1 MDVSAAITEPPTP
14 FWSSTDTA
22 TGSENTDSSPSSLI
36 VVDPS
41 KASQHITLEHGDF
54 SYRWNVPK
62 PHYSYVLRSK
72 EQFLATISAG
82 DEEET
87 SFSSNVEL
95 VSRFL
100 LHLIEQDELDG
111 CKTSMKA
118 REECIEALLWRLET
132 DFLRGADIHTL
143 ACQLPGNAK
152 QRQVVIQAYTAA
164 MVCTKREDNRAEL
177 ETALFPSS
185 TEKTTR
191 TYAIFGGQGN
201 TLDYFGE
208 LRTVYKTYRPLIER
222 FLIVAEQTFQDI
234 LANASA
240 ARTRQYC
247 RGMAILQWLREPQ
260 STPDQDYLLSA
271 PVSCPLI
278 GLLQLVNFAVIC
290 RCLRESPGDI
300 LSHLSGMTGHSQGV
314 AVAAVLATVTT
325 WDSFDAALVKALTI
339 LFHVGSA
346 AQGATSQVTI
356 SSNISAETVKN
367 GMGLPSPMLNV
378 VGCRLEQLE
387 TYINDLNIR
396 LEPHQ
401 RVFIG
406 LKNGLLN
413 FVVSGPVL
421 SLYSLSCMLRK
432 VKATPGTDQS
442 KIRFSARKPDF
453 SYRFLPVSAPFH
465 TSHLHCAQE
474 AALRELDT
482 LQLATSELKLPVHH
496 SSNGIDMRTLK
507 KQNIVPDLVQ
517 MILCELNDW
526 PLSTAFTNATHV
538 LDFGPGGLSGV
549 GMMLHRNQEGT
560 GVRVIMAG
568 LAEGK
573 SIECGYRS
581 EIFAKKVTFSEN
593 WNRVYSPS
601 LIQPTTTD
609 MHIENRMTRLLG
621 LPPVM
626 VAGMT
631 PTTSSWEFV
640 SAVMNSGY
648 HVELAA
654 GGFHNAEQLITAI
667 NSLIHSIPAGRG
679 ICVNIIYASP
689 KQVRWQIPLLQRLR
703 SEGFPID
710 GLTFGAGVPSVEVA
724 REYMAMGFRYL
735 SFKPGSAF
743 DIDQV
748 IAIARLDE
756 TYPILMQWTGG
767 RGGGHHS
774 FEDFHDPILKLY
786 GRIRRCSNIILLAG
800 SGFGGAADTYPY
812 LSGTWST
819 SFGRPPMPFD
829 GILLGSRM
837 MVAKEAKTSQGC
849 KEAIVAAPGVKDES
863 SWEQSYNQ
871 PTGGIVTVKSEMG
884 QPIHKIATRGVL
896 FWKEMDEKIF
906 SIADKSKRRE
916 KLQEMRSYII
926 QKLNNDFQKVW
937 FGRDDMGNCIDLE
950 DMTYAEVLRRLVQLL
965 YVAKESR
972 WIDMSFMRLTADFTR
987 RMYSRL
993 LPSSPSIETYF
1004 GLRDPQKAVPNII
1017 SQCPTAA
1024 TQVISYSDARYLVLL
1039 CKLPG
1044 QKPPPFLLD
1053 MDDDFEVWFKKDSL
1067 WQSEDLAAVVGEDAG
1082 RTCILQ
1088 GPVAA
1093 KYSTRVDEPVG
1104 EILDSIN
1111 RGLISNIMKDR
1122 YSDNVACVPQSQASS
1137 TVPWTAPFTPRHC
1150 FVQYEGKKTRYH
1162 LAKSIESEQLP
1173 DTEKWLQMIAGCSGT
1188 WLHTFLTS
1196 SVVSQG
1202 SKIVANPIRRALSPI
1217 KGMLVEVTETGSPE
1231 EAAIAVF
1238 DLKSETSL
1246 SSFSRPS
1253 LVIRKEKD
1261 ILATFYTH
1269 ETVDRATVSVT
1280 FKFTYHPEMPLHPIH
1295 EIMEG
1300 RNERLRSLY
1309 YQLWFGADVVDRFPS
1324 PRGKKRPSISHVQPC
1339 DSIPE
1344 NSEPEMPQSIQAGFP
1359 FQLDRIERNTFSE
1372 LSDESLGVASLENF
1386 IFNNRGL
1393 TISSSGIQAFLN
1405 NVGHEGHM
1413 TSPRGSD
1420 EKTAPLDFAIVVAW
1434 QAMIKAIFPT
1444 AINGDF
1450 MKLVHLSNEF
1460 KMLGDGAPLRSHDR
1474 VSTHAEILAI
1484 RNEPAGRVVEVGAII
1499 ERDSI
1504 PVLEVISQFL
1514 FRGSYTDLG
1523 VCFEKKVQPKTYILL
1538 DTPAK
1543 VTVLKSKQWFQLVDS
1558 EMDLLGETVI
1568 FELKSLT
1575 RPGQDSNYLNV
1586 QTVGQVYRQ
1595 HAVTKTRHVIAN
1607 VHYQCEKTIGNPV
1620 IDYLQRHGSSVDVV
1634 KQKDAPQPLG
1644 DQESLRFTSPAT
1656 NHGYASASGDFNPI
1670 HVSEPFSKYANLP
1683 GTITHGMF
1691 TSAAVRQLV
1700 DKAAGINKNVRMR
1713 SYKCNFVDMVLP
1725 GTQLEVKVN
1734 HTATKHGLRVLSFHA
1749 TNIIT
1754 GNKVLIGEAE
1764 VDQQPSAYIFTG
1776 QGSQTPG
1783 MGMDLYTTSE
1793 VAKEVWDS
1801 ADRFFFET
1809 YGFMISDIVKR
1820 NPKRLT
1826 IHFGGRRGRKIR
1838 QNYMD
1843 MTTDCNGQPR
1853 PVFKSITA
1861 TTTKYTFQH
1870 SAGLLY
1876 STEFAQPALTIL
1888 GNAQFLHLK
1897 SHGLVDPN
1905 ALFAGHSLG
1914 EYTALSAIGAIMPFE
1929 QILSVVFYRGLVM
1942 QSSVTR
1948 DANGCSHFSLMAI
1961 NPSRIRKGL
1970 TTETLQTL
1978 VSAIAA
1984 ATGNLLE
1991 LVNFNVAGQQY
2002 VAAGTLPAL
2011 DCLTYVAN
2019 YMTTHPTEL
2028 EPSHLAKGTKLPAVI
2043 EMWAEQA
2050 SKKPEPTQL
2059 KRGLATIP
2067 LDGID
2072 VPFHSSFLRS
2082 EIDAFRSVLHSY
2094 IKPDAIDA
2102 RRLVGK
2108 YISNVTGKPFDISY
2122 RAVREVYEQTGS
2134 EILRSLLT
2142 RLCTLQY
2149 EG

>member
-1 MDVSAAITEPPTP
+1 MDVSAATTEPATP

-22 TGSENTDSSPSSLI
+22 TASENTDSSPSSLI
-36 VVDPS
+36 VIDPS
-41 KASQHITLEHGDF
+41 KGSKYITIENGDF
-54 SYRWNVPK
+54 NYGWNVPES
-62 PHYSYVLRSK
+62 HYGYLSRSK

-87 SFSSNVEL
+87 SLLSNVEL
-95 VSRFL
+95 ASRFL

-111 CKTSMKA
+111 GKTSLKA
-118 REECIEALLWRLET
+118 REECIETLLWRLET
-132 DFLRGADIHTL
+132 DFLRGADIHTF

-164 MVCTKREDNRAEL
+164 MVCTKRQYNRAEL

-185 TEKTTR
+185 AGQTTN

-208 LRTVYKTYRPLIER
+208 LRTVFKTYRPLVEGL
-222 FLIVAEQTFQDI
+222 LIVAEQTFQDL
-234 LANASA
+234 LANAST
-240 ARTRQYC
+240 ARAGQYY
-247 RGMAILQWLREPQ
+247 RGMAITQWLREPI

-290 RCLRESPGDI
+290 RCLGKLPGDI
-300 LSHLSGMTGHSQGV
+300 LHHLSGMTGHSQGV
-314 AVAAVLATVTT
+314 AVAAVLATVTA
-325 WDSFDAALVKALTI
+325 WDGFDAALVKALTI

-346 AQGATSQVTI
+346 AQEATCQPTI
-356 SSNISAETVKN
+356 PSSISAESVKN
-367 GMGLPSPMLNV
+367 GMGFPSPMLNV

-387 TYINDLNIR
+387 TYITDLNSR
-396 LEPHQ
+396 LEPNQ

-413 FVVSGPVL
+413 FVISGPVL
-421 SLYSLSCMLRK
+421 SLYSLCSTLRK
-432 VKATPGTDQS
+432 VKAAPGTDQS

-465 TSHLHCAQE
+465 TSHLHRAQE
-474 AALRELDT
+474 AALQELDT
-482 LQLATSELKLPVHH
+482 LQLAASELKLPVYH
-496 SSNGIDMRTLK
+496 SSSGIDIRTLK
-507 KQNIVPDLVQ
+507 TQNIVPDLVR

-549 GMMLHRNQEGT
+549 GMILHRNQEGK

-573 SIECGYRS
+573 STECGYRS
-581 EIFAKKVTFSEN
+581 EIFAKKATFSED
-593 WNRVYSPS
+593 WSQVYSPS
-601 LIQPTTTD
+601 LIQPTTAK
-609 MHIENRMTRLLG
+609 MQIENRMTRLLG

-654 GGFHNAEQLITAI
+654 GGFHNAEQLTTAI
-667 NSLIHSIPAGRG
+667 DSLIHSIPAGRG

-689 KQVRWQIPLLQRLR
+689 KQVRWQIPLLQRLC

-724 REYMAMGFRYL
+724 REYMAMGFQYL

-756 TYPILMQWTGG
+756 SYPILMQWTGG

-786 GRIRRCSNIILLAG
+786 ARVRRCPNIILLAG
-800 SGFGGAADTYPY
+800 SGFGGAGDTYPY
-812 LSGTWST
+812 LSGTWSM
-819 SFGRPPMPFD
+819 SFGRPAMPFD

-837 MVAKEAKTSQGC
+837 MVAKEAKTSRGC

-863 SWEQSYNQ
+863 SWEQSYKQ

-896 FWKEMDEKIF
+896 FWKEMDDKIF
-906 SIADKSKRRE
+906 SISDRPKRRE
-916 KLQEMRSYII
+916 KLREMRPYII
-926 QKLNNDFQKVW
+926 QKLNSDFQKVW
-937 FGRDDMGNCIDLE
+937 FGRDDKGNSIDLE
-950 DMTYAEVLRRLVQLL
+950 DMTYAQVLRRLVQLL

-972 WIDMSFMRLTADFTR
+972 WIDVSYMKLAADFSR

-993 LPSSPSIETYF
+993 LRSSPSIETDF

-1017 SQCPTAA
+1017 SQCPKAE

-1093 KYSTRVDEPVG
+1093 RYSTRIDEPVS

-1111 RGLISNIMKDR
+1111 RGLISNIIKDR
-1122 YSDNVACVPQSQASS
+1122 YGDDMACIPQSRASS

-1150 FVQYEGKKTRYH
+1150 FIQYDGKKTRYH
-1162 LAKSIESEQLP
+1162 LAKSIGNEQLP

-1188 WLHTFLTS
+1188 WLHTLLTS
-1196 SVVSQG
+1196 SIVSQG
-1202 SKIVANPIRRALSPI
+1202 SKIVANPIRRALSPT
-1217 KGMLVEVTETGSPE
+1217 KGMLVEVTETGNPE
-1231 EAAIAVF
+1231 EAAITVF
-1238 DLKSETSL
+1238 NVKAESAL

-1253 LVIRKEKD
+1253 LKIRKEKD
-1261 ILATFYTH
+1261 ILVTFYTH
-1269 ETVDRATVSVT
+1269 ETVDRAIVSVT

-1300 RNERLRSLY
+1300 RNDRLRTLY
-1309 YQLWFGADVVDRFPS
+1309 YQLWFGADEADRCLS
-1324 PRGKKRPSISHVQPC
+1324 THGKRRPSISCLQPC
-1339 DSIPE
+1339 ASSLR
-1344 NSEPEMPQSIQAGFP
+1344 NTEPETPISLQAGFP
-1359 FQLDRIERNTFSE
+1359 SQLHCIERNTFLE
-1372 LSDESLGVASLENF
+1372 LSDASFGEAYLANF
-1386 IFNNRGL
+1386 IFNNCSS
-1393 TISSSGIQAFLN
+1393 TISSSAIQAFLN
-1405 NVGHEGHM
+1405 SIGHERHM
-1413 TSPRGSD
+1413 ASPCGLSED
-1420 EKTAPLDFAIVVAW
+1420 TAPFDFAIVIAW
-1434 QAMIKAIFPT
+1434 KCMIKAIFPT
-1444 AINGDF
+1444 AIHGDF

-1460 KMLGDGAPLRSHDR
+1460 KILVDSAPLRSLDR
-1474 VSTHAEILAI
+1474 VNTKAEILAI

-1499 ERDSI
+1499 ERDSM

-1514 FRGSYTDLG
+1514 FRGSYTDHG
-1523 VCFEKKVQPKTYILL
+1523 VCFEKKVEFKMYIIL

-1543 VTVLKSKQWFQLVDS
+1543 ITVLKNKQWFQLVDS
-1558 EMDLLGETVI
+1558 GTDLLGNTII

-1575 RPGQDSNYLNV
+1575 RPGQDSNCRSVL
-1586 QTVGQVYRQ
+1586 TVGQVYRE
-1595 HAVTKTRHVIAN
+1595 HAVTKARQIIAN
-1607 VHYQCEKTIGNPV
+1607 VHYQCGKTIGNQV
-1620 IDYLQRHGSSVDVV
+1620 IDYLEGHGSFVDVI
-1634 KQKDAPQPLG
+1634 KRKENPQPLG
-1644 DQESLRFTSPAT
+1644 DQGSLRFTSPAT
-1656 NHGYASASGDFNPI
+1656 NHDYACASGDFNPI
-1670 HVSEPFSKYANLP
+1670 HVSEPFSKYAKLP
-1683 GTITHGMF
+1683 GTITHGMY
-1691 TSAAVRQLV
+1691 TSAAVRRLV
-1700 DKAAGINKNVRMR
+1700 EKAAGANKNVRMR
-1713 SYKCNFVDMVLP
+1713 SYKCTFVDMVLP
-1725 GTQLEVKVN
+1725 STQLEVRVS
-1734 HTATKHGLRVLSFHA
+1734 HVATKNGLRVLSFHA
-1749 TNIIT
+1749 ISMIT
-1754 GNKVLIGEAE
+1754 GHKVLVGEAE

-1793 VAKEVWDS
+1793 IARGVWDS
-1801 ADRFFFET
+1801 ADKFFFET

-1820 NPKRLT
+1820 NPKQLT
-1826 IHFGGRRGRKIR
+1826 IHFGGQRGRKIR

-1843 MTTDCNGQPR
+1843 MTTDCNGQSR
-1853 PVFKSITA
+1853 PIFKSITA
-1861 TTTKYTFQH
+1861 TTAKYTFQH

-1888 GNAQFLHLK
+1888 GNAQYLHLK
-1897 SHGLVDPN
+1897 SNGFVDPN
-1905 ALFAGHSLG
+1905 AVFAGHSLG

-1942 QSSVTR
+1942 QSSVIR

-1961 NPSRIRKGL
+1961 NPSRIRQGL
-1970 TTETLQTL
+1970 TTESLQAL

-1984 ATGNLLE
+1984 ATGDLLE

-2011 DCLTYVAN
+2011 DCLTCVAN
-2019 YMTTHPTEL
+2019 YMATHPTEL
-2028 EPSHLAKGTKLPAVI
+2028 EPPSHLAKSAKLQAVI
-2043 EMWAEQA
+2043 AMWAEGA
-2050 SKKPEPTQL
+2050 SKRPGPTQL

-2067 LDGID
+2067 LKGID

-2082 EIDAFRSVLHSY
+2082 EIDVFRSVLHSY

-2108 YISNVTGKPFDISY
+2108 YCN
-2122 RAVREVYEQTGS
+2122 
-2134 EILRSLLT
+2134 T
-2142 RLCTLQY
+2142 R
-2149 EG
+2149 GI